1 LHAGSDRAAHPIA
14 PGLGY
19 GAAMSKLRLGVNI
32 DHVATVRNAR
42 GGDNPD
48 PVRAARL
55 AQEAGADGIT
65 AHLREDRRHISD
77 ADIAALSGSLN
88 IPLNLEMAA
97 TEEMLE
103 IALRHKPHAACI
115 VPEKREEVTTEGGID
130 AAGQHNRLKP
140 IVGALVEAGIR
151 VSMFIEPDR
160 KQLDASKSLG
170 APVVE
175 LHTGAY
181 AHATGQ
187 AQEKELVRLREAAA
201 YGASIGL
208 EIHAGHGL
216 TYDNVGPIAAI
227 PQVVELNIGHFL
239 IGEAIFVGL
248 GSAMARMR
256 QAMDGAGSV
265 GVGEVR
271 SDSVRTS
278 DQRKA

>member
-1 LHAGSDRAAHPIA
+1 MQSF
-14 PGLGY
+14 
-19 GAAMSKLRLGVNI
+19 KQRLGVNV

-42 GGDNPD
+42 GTPTPD
-48 PVRAARL
+48 PLRAAL
-55 AQEAGADGIT
+55 MAAEAGADGIT
-65 AHLREDRRHISD
+65 AHLREDRRHIVD
-77 ADIAALSGSLN
+77 DDIARLMDKISL
-88 IPLNLEMAA
+88 PLNFEMAA
-97 TEEMLE
+97 TEEMVA

-140 IVGALVEAGIR
+140 IVGALVQAGIR
-151 VSMFIEPDR
+151 VSMFIEPDH

-181 AHATGQ
+181 AHASG
-187 AQEKELVRLREAAA
+187 AAREKELARLREAAA

-227 PQVVELNIGHFL
+227 PQIVELNIGHFL

-248 GSAMARMR
+248 GNAMARMR
-256 QAMDGAGSV
+256 NAMEEA
-265 GVGEVR
+265 
-271 SDSVRTS
+271 
-278 DQRKA
+278 RK